1 MNGLRKRLSTETIS
15 VVAVG
20 VAVVGVVMA
29 SWADSRANISE
40 LRNELRNEITG
51 LRAGQDQLRIEFQ
64 TRLDS
69 LRSEIMGEI
78 RELRTAIQALDDRLR
93 RVEIRLASHET
104 RLQNLEALVEHRGT
118 AENLGGTP

>member
-29 SWADSRANISE
+29 SWADSRANINE

-93 RVEIRLASHET
+93 GVEIKLASHET
-104 RLQNLEALVEHRGT
+104 RLQKLEALEEHRGT
-118 AENLGGTP
+118 AEDLGSAP

>member
-40 LRNELRNEITG
+40 LRNEIAG

-78 RELRTAIQALDDRLR
+78 RDLRKAIQALDDRLR
-93 RVEIRLASHET
+93 GVEIKIASHET
-104 RLQNLEALVEHRGT
+104 RLQNLEALEVHRGT
-118 AENLGGTP
+118 AEDLGSAP

>member
-1 MNGLRKRLSTETIS
+1 MNGQRKRLSTETIS

-104 RLQNLEALVEHRGT
+104 RLQNLEALEEHRDT